1 MATQTGTRTTFNDL
15 IGIKLDLGDM
25 VPLVTSPTDTPFL
38 DLIKTT
44 APVVR
49 AAKHEW
55 LEDTIVDAKDTLGA
69 MYTAGGG
76 TLTVTDFTLYKKGM
90 VLKIDNELFR
100 VSATPTANPVSVST
114 GYAGSTNANHANAAT
129 VTFVG
134 YAITEGADP
143 EQFNTT
149 NRTNLFNYQQVFQEA
164 ITVSDFEQW
173 VQTYGVG
180 DKVQY
185 EIGKWL
191 KALRIRLEQTALLSN
206 FRFLDNTNN
215 TRIMGGVDFFVTTN
229 PTDESAAALTEVMI
243 NDEIQDCYS
252 NGGEPSDLMTSP
264 KQARKITGLYGTTS
278 NPVFYNPSGDMTI
291 GRHAGHYQSDFGLLD
306 VTVNRWV
313 PADRIYVLETKNIK
327 LVSGQNFAFEPL
339 AKTGMATKG
348 EITAWF
354 SLEVKAE
361 KHSSI
366 LKNLG

>member
-1 MATQTGTRTTFNDL
+1 MATQTGTRTSFLDL
-15 IGIKLDLGDM
+15 VGLKLDLSDM

-38 DLIKTT
+38 DLIKTGS
-44 APVVR
+44 PVQN

-69 MYTAGGG
+69 MYTTPGA
-76 TLTVTDFTLYKKGM
+76 TIVVTDFTLFKKGM
-90 VLKIDNELFR
+90 VLRIDNELFR
-100 VSATPTANPVSVST
+100 VSATPTTTTVTVS
-114 GYAGSTNANHANAAT
+114 GAYAGTTGANHANTAT
-129 VTFVG
+129 ITFVG

-149 NRTNLFNYQQVFQEA
+149 NRTAQNNLMQVFQEA
-164 ITVSDFEQW
+164 ITVSDFDQW
-173 VQTYGVG
+173 VNTYGVK

-191 KALRIRLEQTALLSN
+191 KAMRIRLEQTALYST
-206 FRFLDNTNN
+206 RFTDSTNN
-215 TRIMGGVDFFVTTN
+215 TRIMGGLDQFIVTN
-229 PTDESAAALTEVMI
+229 PTDESAAALTETMI
-243 NDEIQDCYS
+243 NDEIQDCY
-252 NGGEPSDLMTSP
+252 NAGGEPSDLLSSP

-313 PADRIYVLETKNIK
+313 FADRIYVLETKNIK
-327 LVSGQNFAFEPL
+327 LINGQPFSFEPL
-339 AKTGMATKG
+339 SKTGMATKG
-348 EITAWF
+348 EITGWYT
-354 SLEVKAE
+354 LEVKAE
-361 KHSSI
+361 KHHSL

>member
-1 MATQTGTRTTFNDL
+1 MATQTGTRTSFNDL
-15 IGIKLDLGDM
+15 VGLKLDLSDM

-38 DLIKTT
+38 DLISTIPPT
-44 APVVR
+44 QN

-55 LEDTIVDAKDTLGA
+55 LEDTIVDAKDALGGN
-69 MYTAGGG
+69 YTTTQTSITA
-76 TLTVTDFTLYKKGM
+76 TDFTIYKKGM
-90 VLKIDNELFR
+90 VLRIDNELFR
-100 VSATPTANPVSVST
+100 VSATPTTTTVNVSF
-114 GYAGSTNANHANAAT
+114 GYAGTTNANHNT
-129 VTFVG
+129 PVNVTFVG

-149 NRTNLFNYQQVFQEA
+149 NRTNQNNLMQVFQEA

-173 VQTYGVG
+173 VNTYGVK

-191 KALRIRLEQTALLSN
+191 KALRIRLEQTALYST
-206 FRFLDNTNN
+206 RFSDSTNN
-215 TRIMGGVDFFVTTN
+215 TRIMGGLDQFIVTN
-229 PTDESAAALTEVMI
+229 PTDESAAALTETMI
-243 NDEIQDCYS
+243 NDEIQDCYTG
-252 NGGEPSDLMTSP
+252 GGEPSDLLTSP

-306 VTVNRWV
+306 VTVNRWLF
-313 PADRIYVLETKNIK
+313 ADRIYVLESKNIH
-327 LVSGQNFAFEPL
+327 LVKGQPFSFEPL

-348 EITAWF
+348 EITGWY

-361 KHSSI
+361 KHHSL

>member
-15 IGIKLDLGDM
+15 IGLKLDLGDM
-25 VPLVTSPTDTPFL
+25 VPLVTNPTDTPFL
-38 DLIKTT
+38 DLIKT
-44 APVVR
+44 APPVQR

-55 LEDTIVDAKDTLGA
+55 LEDTIVDAKDTLAA
-69 MYTAGGG
+69 MFTNPASVI
-76 TLTVTDFTLYKKGM
+76 TVTDFTLYKKGM
-90 VLKIDNELFR
+90 VLRIDNELFR
-100 VSATPTANPVSVST
+100 VAATPTSSAVTVT
-114 GYAGSTNANHANAAT
+114 QAYAGSTGANHANGAT

-143 EQFNTT
+143 EQFSTT
-149 NRTNLFNYQQVFQEA
+149 NRTNQFNFQQVFQEA
-164 ITVSDFEQW
+164 ITVSDFDQW

-191 KALRIRLEQTALLSN
+191 KALRIRLEQTVLYSN
-206 FRFLDNTNN
+206 FRFSDSTNN
-215 TRIMGGVDFFVTTN
+215 TRIMGGLDFFITTN
-229 PTDESAAALTEVMI
+229 PTDEGAAALTEVMI
-243 NDEIQDCYS
+243 NDEIQDCYT
-252 NGGEPSDLMTSP
+252 NGGQPSDLLSSP

-306 VTVNRWV
+306 VTVDRWV
-313 PADRIYVLETKNIK
+313 LADRIYVLETKNIK

-354 SLEVKAE
+354 SAEVKAE
-361 KHSSI
+361 KHNSI